1 MLMSGM
7 PLAHDVHRNAQLL
20 AQCSWLYSSG
30 MGVHCMLVV
39 GCHMRDPAGMSLLQH
54 LSFTH
59 GCWVRLLSPAPGTT
73 MSLLQ
78 QKPLQQGPCTT
89 SSRQQ
94 QQPGS
99 RTRRPV
105 VAVRAQA
112 AAAAPTTAQEPL
124 MVRAARGEEVER
136 APCWM
141 MRQAG
146 R

>member
-1 MLMSGM
+1 VQ
-7 PLAHDVHRNAQLL
+7 LAVQQRQGGSRHG
-20 AQCSWLYSSG
+20 WL
-30 MGVHCMLVV
+30 V
-39 GCHMRDPAGMSLLQH
+39 GCHMSEPAGTTGCTSLLYH

-59 GCWVRLLSPAPGTT
+59 DCWMRLLSPAPGT